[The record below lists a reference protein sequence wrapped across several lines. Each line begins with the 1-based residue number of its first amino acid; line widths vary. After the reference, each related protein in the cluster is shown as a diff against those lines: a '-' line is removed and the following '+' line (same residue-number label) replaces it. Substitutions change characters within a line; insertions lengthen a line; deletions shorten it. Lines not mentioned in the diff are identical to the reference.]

1 MKKKIISLI
10 LVLALSLSILM
21 LSASAD
27 YGSEKT
33 VLSLDAVWVEDG
45 ETPQIVPASSF
56 NSILWILQVRRM
68 AHLISSLKI
77 IMCMC

>member
-33 VLSLDAVWVEDG
+33 VLSLDAVWVEEDRKS
-45 ETPQIVPASSF
+45 V
-56 NSILWILQVRRM
+56 V
-68 AHLISSLKI
+68 
-77 IMCMC
+77 